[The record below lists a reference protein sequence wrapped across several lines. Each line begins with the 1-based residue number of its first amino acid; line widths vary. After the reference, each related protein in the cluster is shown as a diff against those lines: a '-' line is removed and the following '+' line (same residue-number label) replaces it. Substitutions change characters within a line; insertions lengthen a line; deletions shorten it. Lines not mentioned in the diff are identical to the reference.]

1 MNKLVQIKNNKITTT
16 SNKIAEVFNKKHKD
30 VVRAIN
36 NIIAQLREQED
47 FKQGKCDT
55 YDFSIERNFAP
66 NYYKDKINREL
77 PSYTITRD
85 GFTLLAMGFTGA
97 KALQFKL
104 KYIQAFNEMEEKLK
118 NQPTLSR
125 EYWEVDDSE
134 LLRCLHAWHHT
145 KARENT
151 LKTRKL
157 HDENRE
163 LKEKLLRI
171 EQVIK

>member
-1 MNKLVQIKNNKITTT
+1 MNNLVKIQNNKITTT
-16 SNKIAEVFNKKHKD
+16 SNKIAEVFCKQHKD
-30 VVRAIN
+30 VIKAIN
-36 NIIAQLREQED
+36 KIIGNLSDIKDLEQND
-47 FKQGKCDT
+47 F
-55 YDFSIERNFAP
+55 FNERNFAP
-66 NYYKDKINREL
+66 VNYLTSYYVDDKGEKRPQYIV
-77 PSYTITRD
+77 TRD

-97 KALQFKL
+97 KALKFKIQ
-104 KYIQAFNEMEEKLK
+104 YIQAFNEMEEKLK
-118 NQPTLSR
+118 NQSAVQR